1 MNGLVRKI
9 VSILLLLVIAGLVY
23 ANIKSI
29 MQPINFN
36 KQKDY
41 RESVGIQRMKDLRT
55 LQEAYKAVNG
65 KFTSSADSLADFY
78 KNGQMEILM
87 QIGSNDDSLAVV
99 NTEKLKKARRGITPE
114 QMYELYK
121 NGERLVFSISSKINV
136 KDTLFHSRKDFNI
149 DSLRYIPFSNGDTI
163 QMEAIIKEVSG
174 VKVPLFEAK
183 MPYKSLLKGLDN
195 QLRINLD
202 ADREAMNRYE
212 GLQVRCISSPYVD
225 AGDLQYSPTRSYS

>member
-99 NTEKLKKARRGITPE
+99 RTLQKRRETRILYLQQDQCKGHIVPLKK
-114 QMYELYK
+114 
-121 NGERLVFSISSKINV
+121 RLQHRFIEIYSI
-136 KDTLFHSRKDFNI
+136 
-149 DSLRYIPFSNGDTI
+149 
-163 QMEAIIKEVSG
+163 
-174 VKVPLFEAK
+174 
-183 MPYKSLLKGLDN
+183 LKW
-195 QLRINLD
+195 
-202 ADREAMNRYE
+202 
-212 GLQVRCISSPYVD
+212 
-225 AGDLQYSPTRSYS
+225 